1 MLWFNILPIHSNHM
15 LGAEDNTIQVIYS
28 KRSVYNFAQELFRGN
43 SVNTSLGKKTEE
55 STWNLPYSI
64 SETPQP
70 PPGIKNEIVS

>member
-1 MLWFNILPIHSNHM
+1 M

-55 STWNLPYSI
+55 ST
-64 SETPQP
+64 
-70 PPGIKNEIVS
+70 